1 MQFQVCCIILET
13 SVPRSSLLS
22 FIQSEYSGGVI
33 RNVFTRFPGCIRA
46 ETPGNGAQFPP
57 LSRVRFRPLKKPLI
71 YKSSRTKQRTAL
83 DVRAREGRKKRGGG
97 EGAYGCYSNL
107 TSTD

>member
-83 DVRAREGRKKRGGG
+83 DVRAREGRKKRGGERG
-97 EGAYGCYSNL
+97 LMVAIA
-107 TSTD
+107 T